1 MSINTQPDTMQSM
14 NLRGLLKGRCI
25 HVVKSPHSVLVKVSP
40 IIQHTPSHQMDYYE
54 DLIQRSSGA
63 AIVREAL
70 MLSSLYGAT
79 ITLEL
84 YPQNNNVNDN

>member
-1 MSINTQPDTMQSM
+1 MQSIN
-14 NLRGLLKGRCI
+14 LRSLLKGRSI
-25 HVVKSPHSVLVKVSP
+25 HVAKSAHSVLVKVTP
-40 IIQHTPSHQMDYYE
+40 DIKHTPPHQMEYYE

-63 AIVREAL
+63 AAVREAL

-79 ITLEL
+79 ISLEL

>member
-1 MSINTQPDTMQSM
+1 
-14 NLRGLLKGRCI
+14 
-25 HVVKSPHSVLVKVSP
+25 
-40 IIQHTPSHQMDYYE
+40 MDYYE